1 LKEAVEV
8 YAPPQGLGQVIFGL
22 GAVEAR
28 LAPTLASLAVR
39 RPLLICGR
47 NVGASPLA
55 EIITAAAGTG
65 CDRFTGSREHT
76 PIASIDAGAQTARS
90 VGADGLI
97 ALGGS
102 SAIDCAKGIAV
113 LLRRDLSSVRD
124 LPTLRFSA
132 LSQPAAA
139 SPVPPMPLVCIPTT
153 LSGAEFQPFFGARD
167 EGPGRKAPYGEAGL
181 VSRTIFLDGE
191 IAATTP
197 ARVWMETGVKALD
210 DCLSRYCNAKADQP
224 AFDAV
229 QALAAQGLFEGL
241 PGGVEGLPARRQAN
255 LMDVWLSTHPMPWR
269 AGSRGPWF
277 STTARHAL
285 GGVIGLS
292 HGAGSCVALVEG
304 LGFHAAATGERQ
316 ADLAARLNA
325 GGRLAPAMA
334 EWLERL
340 GAPKRLRELGVAS
353 ESLDRVA
360 EHMAYEAPDLGS
372 YEAVRAALQG
382 IW

>member
-1 LKEAVEV
+1 LQEVIEA
-8 YAPPQGLGQVIFGL
+8 YTPPQGLRQVIFGL
-22 GAVEAR
+22 GSVEAR
-28 LAPTLASLAVR
+28 LAPTLASLGVR
-39 RPLLICGR
+39 RPLIVCGR
-47 NVGASPLA
+47 NVGASPLV
-55 EIITAAAGTG
+55 ETVAAATAVA
-65 CDRFTGSREHT
+65 CDRFASSKEHT
-76 PIASIDAGAQTARS
+76 PIASIDEGAAAARAC
-90 VGADGLI
+90 GADGLI

-113 LLRRDLSSVRD
+113 LLGRDLSTVRD

-132 LSQPAAA
+132 LAQRGGVS
-139 SPVPPMPLVCIPTT
+139 SVPPMPVICIPTT

-167 EGPGRKAPYGEAGL
+167 EGPARKAPYGEAGL

-191 IAATTP
+191 IAASTP

-229 QALAAQGLFEGL
+229 QALAARELFEGL
-241 PGGVEGLPARRQAN
+241 PGGVEGEPSHRQAN

-285 GGVIGLS
+285 GGVLGLS

-304 LGFHAAATGERQ
+304 LGFHAPATGERQ
-316 ADLAARLNA
+316 AALATLLT
-325 GGRLAPAMA
+325 GGASLAPALA
-334 EWLERL
+334 QWLERL
-340 GAPKRLRELGVAS
+340 GAPKRLRELGAAS
-353 ESLDRVA
+353 ESLGRVA

-372 YEAVRAALQG
+372 FEVVRAALQR

>member
-1 LKEAVEV
+1 
-8 YAPPQGLGQVIFGL
+8 
-22 GAVEAR
+22 
-28 LAPTLASLAVR
+28 
-39 RPLLICGR
+39 
-47 NVGASPLA
+47 
-55 EIITAAAGTG
+55 
-65 CDRFTGSREHT
+65 
-76 PIASIDAGAQTARS
+76 
-90 VGADGLI
+90 
-97 ALGGS
+97 
-102 SAIDCAKGIAV
+102 
-113 LLRRDLSSVRD
+113 
-124 LPTLRFSA
+124 
-132 LSQPAAA
+132 
-139 SPVPPMPLVCIPTT
+139 
-153 LSGAEFQPFFGARD
+153 
-167 EGPGRKAPYGEAGL
+167 
-181 VSRTIFLDGE
+181 
-191 IAATTP
+191 
-197 ARVWMETGVKALD
+197 
-210 DCLSRYCNAKADQP
+210 
-224 AFDAV
+224 V